1 MTVTSEPPAPS
12 YGDAMAELDD
22 ILAELESGKVDVDT
36 LSQRVARGATLIRWC
51 RERLDSVR
59 EDVDSV
65 VSDMNTDS

>member
-1 MTVTSEPPAPS
+1 MTATSEPPARS

-36 LSQRVARGATLIRWC
+36 LCEQVARGALLIRWC
-51 RERLDSVR
+51 RQRLDSVR

-65 VSDMNTDS
+65 VSEMHADS